1 MDKLKANLT
10 DYNTIYARFHG
21 TLNNKQFT
29 QVVVGNDNNYLLI
42 KVLTNTNMGNAEEK
56 KSQVYHQNNCNFYF
70 NSDVKNNR
78 LFFIATTNK
87 LLSQKLYK
95 LRLTLDS
102 NILGT
107 F

>member
-10 DYNTIYARFHG
+10 DYNTIYARSHC
-21 TLNNKQFT
+21 TLIDEQFT
-29 QVVVGNDNNYLLI
+29 QVIVGNDSDYLLI

-56 KSQVYHQNNCNFYF
+56 KSQVYHQNNCNHYF
-70 NSDVKNNR
+70 NSDVRNNR

-87 LLSQKLYK
+87 LLSNKLYK
-95 LRLTLDS
+95 LRIALED
-102 NILGT
+102 ILVP